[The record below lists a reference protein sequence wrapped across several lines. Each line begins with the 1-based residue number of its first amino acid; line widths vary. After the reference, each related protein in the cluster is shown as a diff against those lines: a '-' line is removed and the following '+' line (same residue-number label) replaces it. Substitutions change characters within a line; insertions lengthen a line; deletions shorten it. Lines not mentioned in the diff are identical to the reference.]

1 MEPLLAEQYGGAQQP
16 FHGAAE
22 CPAERALLHHLWGQE
37 QPCEPD
43 VGDLAKGELHLE
55 RPLPHDPLVG
65 HWRELAIDVP
75 KDLPDPSSVDAVVFA
90 VSHRAYLELDVA
102 AWLGDARPD
111 YGWLSEESE
120 DTDARLDTACVWIV
134 DPIDGTRAFLDGR
147 EEFSISVALT
157 VDGQP
162 VSAAVYNPATDEM
175 FDAVAGGGTRL
186 NGEPVMA
193 SDTRGLDGAR
203 LLMSRSELR
212 RADWPRDLG
221 ECAMTPI
228 SSMAYKLALV
238 AAGRFDATATLWP
251 KSEWDIVAGDL
262 LVREAG
268 GRITDS
274 SGTPFAYNAVSTRRL
289 SVVAAAQGV
298 FDPLIDRLGAY
309 VAQPRDR

>member
-1 MEPLLAEQYGGAQQP
+1 MSAPEPAPTGALADD
-16 FHGAAE
+16 HGV
-22 CPAERALLHHLWGQE
+22 L
-37 QPCEPD
+37 
-43 VGDLAKGELHLE
+43 
-55 RPLPHDPLVG
+55 
-65 HWRELAIDVP
+65 
-75 KDLPDPSSVDAVVFA
+75 VDAVRECGPLAMHYFRNDAENWEKRPGDPVSEADIA
-90 VSHRAYLELDVA
+90 VNRLLLAR
-102 AWLGDARPD
+102 LGDARPD
-111 YGWLSEESE
+111 YGWLSEETE
-120 DTDARLDTACVWIV
+120 DTDYRLDAERVWIV

-147 EEFSISVALT
+147 KEFSIAVALT

-186 NGEPVMA
+186 NGEPVTA
-193 SDTRGLDGAR
+193 SETRGLDGAK

-212 RADWPRDLG
+212 RADWPQDFG
-221 ECAMTPI
+221 ECAMTSV

-251 KSEWDIVAGDL
+251 KNEWDIVAGDL

-268 GRITDS
+268 GRMSDS
-274 SGTPFAYNAVSTRRL
+274 AGVPFAYNAASPRRL

-298 FDPLIDRLGAY
+298 YHPLIDRLGAY